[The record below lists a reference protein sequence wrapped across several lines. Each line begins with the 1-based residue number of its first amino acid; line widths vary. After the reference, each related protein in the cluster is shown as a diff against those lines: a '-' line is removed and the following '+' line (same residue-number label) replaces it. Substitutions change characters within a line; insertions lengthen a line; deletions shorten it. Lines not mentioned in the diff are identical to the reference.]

1 MELKRWDLVDE
12 HELKF
17 MALRVFIK
25 GLCGSIIAS
34 FISFILF
41 KNIFVCEFSLI
52 GCLFIVV
59 YCSIIIYKRDWLD
72 DKIGLFDSYLPGI
85 SYQGALIF
93 LACLSIGL
101 SFIFF
106 AIALV
111 KSGSIYSAIAFGL
124 CVNFPTVF
132 MLLRMNVYNNDSR
145 LLFIGEKDGQ
155 KYYEQ
160 VLGYYPVFYYMF
172 LGIPFGRGPLGVSFR
187 KVLESIFLHNNS
199 LEYCLLCFVLCLLVG
214 SFILSPDIANKILPF
229 EIKTYKG
236 FFKFAIICLFLMGIC
251 VIPLI
256 D

>member
-1 MELKRWDLVDE
+1 MGFKRWDLLDE
-12 HELKF
+12 HELKL

-41 KNIFVCEFSLI
+41 KNIFVCEFSFI
-52 GCLFIVV
+52 GCLFVAI
-59 YCSIIIYKRDWLD
+59 YCSILTYKRDWLD
-72 DKIGLFDSYLPGI
+72 DKIGLFDLAFPGI
-85 SYQGALIF
+85 SYQGLLIF
-93 LACLSIGL
+93 LFCVSIAL

-132 MLLRMNVYNNDSR
+132 MLLRLNVYNNKSR
-145 LLFIGEKDGQ
+145 LLLVGKKDDS
-155 KYYEQ
+155 KYYEH
-160 VLGYYPVFYYMF
+160 VFGYNPAFYYLL
-172 LGIPFGRGPLGVSFR
+172 LGVPVGRGPLGVSFR
-187 KVLESIFLHNNS
+187 KVLECIFLHNGS
-199 LEYCLLCFVLCLLVG
+199 LEYSLLCFVLCLLVG